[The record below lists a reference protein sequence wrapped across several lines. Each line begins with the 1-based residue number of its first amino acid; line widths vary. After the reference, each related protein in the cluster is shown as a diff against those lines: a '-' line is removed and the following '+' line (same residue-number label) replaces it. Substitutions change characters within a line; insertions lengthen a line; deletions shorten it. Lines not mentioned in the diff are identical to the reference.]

1 MKYLLS
7 AILASLLVAPTI
19 RAHDESTAS
28 ATVRC
33 PVVLAAFPTK
43 PEQFQSD
50 VRPFV
55 ERIIAR
61 YGEEEWNTAVL
72 VHELHR
78 HLGTFSVLGAKMGVR
93 ARELLGASLD
103 DLSVESHA
111 GLKPPMSCFND
122 GLQVATGASLGR
134 GRISVAN
141 TTTPSPEAIFI
152 FNNKR
157 LRLRVKPAVFQRLQD
172 SMRKISGG
180 LNSTEARRASIE
192 AWAELDRREIF
203 EETTDPNP

>member
-1 MKYLLS
+1 MKHSLPLV
-7 AILASLLVAPTI
+7 LASLFVALSV
-19 RAHDESTAS
+19 RAHDESTAA
-28 ATVRC
+28 ATVRH

-55 ERIIAR
+55 AEIIAR
-61 YGEEEWNTAVL
+61 DGEEEWNTAVL

-78 HLGTFSVLGAKMGVR
+78 HLATFSILGAKMGLR

-111 GLKPPMSCFND
+111 GMKPPMSCFND
-122 GLQVATGASLGR
+122 GLQVSTGASLGR
-134 GRISVAN
+134 GTISVAN

-152 FNNKR
+152 LGDKR
-157 LRLRVKPAVFQRLQD
+157 LRLRVKPALFQRLQD

-180 LNSTEARRASIE
+180 MNSTEARRASIE
-192 AWAELDRREIF
+192 TWAELDRREIF
-203 EETTDPNP
+203 EETTVVKQ

>member
-1 MKYLLS
+1 MKHLLPF
-7 AILASLLVAPTI
+7 ILASLSVALTA
-19 RAHDESTAS
+19 RAHDESTTG
-28 ATVRC
+28 ATVRR

-72 VHELHR
+72 AHELHR
-78 HLGTFSVLGAKMGVR
+78 HLGTFSILGAKMGLR

-103 DLSVESHA
+103 DLKVESHA
-111 GLKPPMSCFND
+111 GLNPPMSCFND

-134 GRISVAN
+134 GTISVV
-141 TTTPSPEAIFI
+141 TTLPAPEALFI
-152 FNNKR
+152 FGNKR
-157 LRLRVKPAVFQRLQD
+157 LLLRVKPAIFQRLQKT
-172 SMRKISGG
+172 MRNVSGG
-180 LNSTEARRASIE
+180 MYSSEARRASLE
-192 AWAELDRREIF
+192 AWAELDRHEIF
-203 EETTDPNP
+203 EETLETKP